1 MASPADIVPK
11 GRPGGGFVKRL
22 SQSLSSNIEPDGSA
36 KSAIGTCVLVYIE
49 SVSSRHKSRALTQT
63 PKPASASSALPKSI
77 CAGKFPTPIATCN
90 SKDCRMPPFVF
101 GNHSTP

>member
-11 GRPGGGFVKRL
+11 GRPGGSFVKRL

-36 KSAIGTCVLVYIE
+36 KSAIGTCVLVYIDPKL
-49 SVSSRHKSRALTQT
+49 SQALTQT

-77 CAGKFPTPIATCN
+77 CAGKFPTPSATCN
-90 SKDCRMPPFVF
+90 SQDCRMPPFVF